1 MATVIS
7 VANQKGGIGK
17 TTTATCVATILSDKG
32 YKTLLIDS
40 DLQGN
45 STDTYRASFEGVATL
60 YDILLE
66 EDPSDINET
75 IQHTEMGDII
85 ASDPLLRE
93 ADSKLLTKGIAGYK
107 VLKKALNN
115 LKNYDFVII
124 DTAPTINM
132 VLRNV
137 LTASDYVIIPITAD
151 RYGFQGLYELNISIK
166 DAQELNES
174 LKIAGI
180 LLVRYNNRTILAR
193 EVRETLI
200 SEAQSIGT
208 ELFNTSIREC
218 NKVKE
223 SQTVQTTLLKY
234 DRSCTASKDY
244 IAFVDELLKEISNGK
259 K

>member
-1 MATVIS
+1 MAIVIS
-7 VANQKGGIGK
+7 IANQKGGIGK
-17 TTTATCVATILSDKG
+17 TTTATSIATILSDKG

-66 EDPSDINET
+66 ERPADINET

-93 ADSKLLTKGIAGYK
+93 ADSKLSTKGIAGYK
-107 VLKKALNN
+107 VLKKALSS
-115 LKNYDFVII
+115 LKGYDFVII

-137 LTASDYVIIPITAD
+137 LTASDYVVIPITAD

-166 DAQELNES
+166 DAQELNDK

-180 LLVRYNNRTILAR
+180 LLVRYNSRTILAR
-193 EVRETLI
+193 EVKETLVE
-200 SEAQSIGT
+200 EAHNLDT
-208 ELFNTSIREC
+208 ELFKTTIREC

-223 SQTVQTTLLKY
+223 AQTVQSTLLKY
-234 DRSCTASKDY
+234 DKSCTASKDY
-244 IAFVDELLKEISNGK
+244 LAFVDELLEEIK
-259 K
+259 

>member
-1 MATVIS
+1 MAFIIS

-17 TTTATCVATILSDKG
+17 TTTATSLASILSTKG

-45 STDTYRASFEGVATL
+45 STDTFRAKFEGVATL

-66 EDPSDINET
+66 DPPANINDI

-93 ADSKLLTKGIAGYK
+93 ADSKLSSKGISGYK
-107 VLKKALNN
+107 ILRKALTN
-115 LKNYDFVII
+115 LTGYDFIII
-124 DTAPTINM
+124 DTAPTVNM

-137 LTASDYVIIPITAD
+137 LVASDYVIIPITAD
-151 RYGFQGLYELNISIK
+151 RYGFQGLYEFNILIQ
-166 DAQELNES
+166 DAQELNQK

-180 LLVRYNNRTILAR
+180 VLVRYNGRTILAR
-193 EVRETLI
+193 EVRESLI
-200 SEAQSIGT
+200 AEAQTLGT
-208 ELFNTSIREC
+208 KLFETSIHEC

-223 SQTVQTTLLKY
+223 AQTMQSTLIKY
-234 DRSCTASKDY
+234 DRTCSAAKDY
-244 IAFVDELLKEISNGK
+244 MDLVDELLKEIG
-259 K
+259 

>member
-7 VANQKGGIGK
+7 IANQKGGIGK
-17 TTTATCVATILSDKG
+17 TTTATSLATILSDKG
-32 YKTLLIDS
+32 FKTLLIDS
-40 DLQGN
+40 DLQCN

-66 EDPSDINET
+66 ENPEDINT
-75 IQHTEMGDII
+75 VIQHTEMGDII

-93 ADSKLLTKGIAGYK
+93 ADSKLSTRGIAGYK
-107 VLKKALNN
+107 VLKKALSS
-115 LKNYDFVII
+115 LKGYDFVII
-124 DTAPTINM
+124 DTAPAINM

-137 LTASDYVIIPITAD
+137 LTASDYVLIPITAD
-151 RYGFQGLYELNISIK
+151 RYGIQGLFELNVSII
-166 DAQELNES
+166 DAQEINED

-200 SEAQSIGT
+200 EEAKNMKT
-208 ELFNTSIREC
+208 TLFQTTIREC

-223 SQTVQTTLLKY
+223 AQTIQTTLLKY
-234 DRSCTASKDY
+234 NASCTASKDY
-244 IAFVDELLKEISNGK
+244 IAFVDELLEEIH
-259 K
+259 

>member
-1 MATVIS
+1 M
-7 VANQKGGIGK
+7 
-17 TTTATCVATILSDKG
+17 
-32 YKTLLIDS
+32 IDS

-66 EDPSDINET
+66 ENPADINDT

-93 ADSKLLTKGIAGYK
+93 ADSKLSTKGIAGYK
-107 VLKKALNN
+107 ILKKALSH
-115 LKNYDFVII
+115 LMGYDFVII

-137 LTASDYVIIPITAD
+137 LTASDYVVIPITAD
-151 RYGFQGLYELNISIK
+151 RYGFQGLFELNASIK
-166 DAQELNES
+166 DAQELNEK

-193 EVRETLI
+193 EVRDTLI
-200 SEAQSIGT
+200 SEAHNIGT
-208 ELFNTSIREC
+208 ELFRTSIREC

-223 SQTVQTTLLKY
+223 AQTVQSTLLKY
-234 DRSCTASKDY
+234 DKSCTASKDY
-244 IAFVDELLKEISNGK
+244 IALVDELLKEIM
-259 K
+259 

>member
-1 MATVIS
+1 MATVICI
-7 VANQKGGIGK
+7 ANQKGGIGK
-17 TTTATCVATILSDKG
+17 TTTATSIATILSDKG

-45 STDTYRASFEGVATL
+45 STDTYRASFEGVAPL

-66 EDPSDINET
+66 ENPADINDT

-93 ADSKLLTKGIAGYK
+93 ADSKLSTKGIAGYK
-107 VLKKALNN
+107 ILKKALSH
-115 LKNYDFVII
+115 LMGYDFVII

-137 LTASDYVIIPITAD
+137 LTASDYVVIPITAD
-151 RYGFQGLYELNISIK
+151 RYGFQGLFELNASIK
-166 DAQELNES
+166 DAQELNEK

-193 EVRETLI
+193 EVRDTLI
-200 SEAQSIGT
+200 SEAHNIGT
-208 ELFNTSIREC
+208 ELFRTSIREC

-223 SQTVQTTLLKY
+223 AQTVQSTLLKY
-234 DRSCTASKDY
+234 DKSCTASKDY
-244 IAFVDELLKEISNGK
+244 IALVDELLKEIM
-259 K
+259 